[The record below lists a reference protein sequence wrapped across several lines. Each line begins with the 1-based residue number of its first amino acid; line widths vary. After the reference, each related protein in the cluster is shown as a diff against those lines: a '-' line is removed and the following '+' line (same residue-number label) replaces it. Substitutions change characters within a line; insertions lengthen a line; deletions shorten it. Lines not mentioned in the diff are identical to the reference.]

1 MGIREAIARVVARQ
15 DLTQEEAAAA
25 MEDIVSGAATPAQI
39 AALVVG
45 LRMKGET
52 VEEVAGLAR
61 VMRRVATR
69 VPIDVRAVDTCGT
82 GGDGASTFNIST
94 VAALVVAGAGVPVAK
109 HGNRAVTSGCGSAD
123 LLEALGV
130 PIDLPPDGVVR
141 CVREAGF
148 GFMFAPRYHPAMK
161 HAMGVRREVG
171 VRTVF
176 NILGPLTNPAGVEA
190 QLLGVAMPGLGETLA
205 RVLGLLGVR
214 RAMVVHSEE
223 GLDEISLAA
232 PTTAWEVVD
241 GEVRTFQVCPEDV
254 GLLRCRREDLRGGDV
269 AVNRSLAERVL
280 QGERGPT
287 RDVVLLN
294 AAAALRVAGA
304 VDSLRDGVQ
313 LAAESVDSGRAYRV
327 VETLR
332 RLGHALG
339 AGAGH

>member
-1 MGIREAIARVVARQ
+1 
-15 DLTQEEAAAA
+15 
-25 MEDIVSGAATPAQI
+25 
-39 AALVVG
+39 
-45 LRMKGET
+45 
-52 VEEVAGLAR
+52 
-61 VMRRVATR
+61 
-69 VPIDVRAVDTCGT
+69 
-82 GGDGASTFNIST
+82 
-94 VAALVVAGAGVPVAK
+94 
-109 HGNRAVTSGCGSAD
+109 
-123 LLEALGV
+123 
-130 PIDLPPDGVVR
+130 
-141 CVREAGF
+141 
-148 GFMFAPRYHPAMK
+148 
-161 HAMGVRREVG
+161 
-171 VRTVF
+171 
-176 NILGPLTNPAGVEA
+176 
-190 QLLGVAMPGLGETLA
+190 MPGLGEMLA